1 MTTAVQTTN
10 DPIARLGIGA
20 LVAGYFV
27 LAIAVPAQASP
38 STPAADAGRTDF
50 APRISTQ
57 AQPTQPLPTVEQLQP
72 TIQAEAQEQQPT
84 VEPAQP
90 AAGGEAPA
98 PAPVAEQPAVVAEP
112 IDEARPAEHPLPDKA
127 QQPAPPQAVQPGDG
141 AILLQANDEASFQN
155 VLEGEGSKPATHR
168 LP

>member
-38 STPAADAGRTDF
+38 STPTADAGRADF
-50 APRISTQ
+50 APRISTEI
-57 AQPTQPLPTVEQLQP
+57 QPTQPLPTVEQLQP
-72 TIQAEAQEQQPT
+72 TAQAQQEQQPT

-98 PAPVAEQPAVVAEP
+98 PALPPEQPAVVAEP
-112 IDEARPAEHPLPDKA
+112 TDEARPAEHPLPDKA
-127 QQPAPPQAVQPGDG
+127 SRGAADPAPPQAVQPG
-141 AILLQANDEASFQN
+141 
-155 VLEGEGSKPATHR
+155 
-168 LP
+168 